1 MDRFP
6 CHGHFS
12 IRYNNQ
18 RVVTITASHAIPHI
32 KYQRTDVPSKVE
44 ERMHGILEFRVA
56 SNVKNNDVLAIIHEE
71 FNNQYHW
78 LTDNQIRN
86 RMTDVLLKPLHLG
99 NNPGVSI
106 KKLFEQE
113 EGEGN
118 VVYLDMCQKMQKQT
132 HKRSL
137 E

>member
-1 MDRFP
+1 
-6 CHGHFS
+6 
-12 IRYNNQ
+12 
-18 RVVTITASHAIPHI
+18 
-32 KYQRTDVPSKVE
+32 
-44 ERMHGILEFRVA
+44 MHGILEFRVA